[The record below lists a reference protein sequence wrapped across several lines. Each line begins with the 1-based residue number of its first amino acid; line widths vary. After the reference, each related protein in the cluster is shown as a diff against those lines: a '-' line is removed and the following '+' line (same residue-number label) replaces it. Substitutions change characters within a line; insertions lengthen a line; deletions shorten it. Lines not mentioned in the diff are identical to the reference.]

1 MVKFKIAL
9 LAFILTGFSC
19 VTFAQKSSL
28 KLIAE
33 LPIHFGIGYEGQ
45 ISKRFS
51 VGSSVGLF
59 TSPNSDIII
68 GYLRF
73 LGTDENLLLIIE
85 DAFQL
90 GIVGEVNIN
99 YNIKRSYIGAFTQVM
114 GVQASDASAALVED
128 YFDIDMNDY
137 PLFNAGVSS
146 TDKHLSFRTRLYQVG
161 MLFGHRFPLKG
172 DRFEIDVEMGLSANV
187 YSKSKIYSEERDLSK
202 FNDRFNE
209 ELVDY
214 YRKYAF
220 IPSIGVMLVYKLKPN
235 EN

>member
-1 MVKFKIAL
+1 MLKFKLTLLTFIIA
-9 LAFILTGFSC
+9 GFSY
-19 VTFAQKSSL
+19 VALAQKSSL

-33 LPIHFGIGYEGQ
+33 MPVHFGIGYEGQ
-45 ISKRFS
+45 LSKRFS
-51 VGSSVGLF
+51 VGSSIGVF
-59 TSPNSDIII
+59 TSPNTDIVI
-68 GYLRF
+68 GYLRI
-73 LGTDENLLLIIE
+73 LGTDEDLLLVIE

-99 YNIKRSYIGAFTQVM
+99 YNIKRTYIGAYTQVM

-128 YFDIDMNDY
+128 YFEIDMNDY

-161 MLFGHRFPLKG
+161 LLLGHRFPLKG

-187 YSKSKIYSEERDLSK
+187 GSKSKVYSEERDLEK

-214 YRKYAF
+214 YKKYAF
-220 IPSIGVMLVYKLKPN
+220 IPSLGVMLVYKLKKN

>member
-1 MVKFKIAL
+1 VKFVIRSLTFL
-9 LAFILTGFSC
+9 LIGFSS
-19 VTFAQKSSL
+19 VTFGQKSSL

-51 VGSSVGLF
+51 VGSSIGVF

-68 GYLRF
+68 GYLKF
-73 LGTDENLLLIIE
+73 LGTDENLLLVID

-99 YNIKRSYIGAFTQVM
+99 YNMKRSYIGAFTQVM
-114 GVQASDASAALVED
+114 GVQASDASAVLVEN

-161 MLFGHRFPLKG
+161 MLLGHRFPFK
-172 DRFEIDVEMGLSANV
+172 DNRFEIDVELGLSANV
-187 YSKSKIYSEERDLSK
+187 GSKSKVYSEERDLSK
-202 FNDRFNE
+202 FNERFNE
-209 ELVDY
+209 ELVEY
-214 YRKYAF
+214 YKKYAF
-220 IPSIGVMLVYKLKPN
+220 IPSMGVMLVYKLRKS